1 MLAIAARSA
10 GFAYATT
17 SQRSLPRSPAS
28 SLLQI
33 ARARAKVPTAI
44 ACEHCESAERVRSG
58 YSEWAFLGSSLEA
71 WHECSALLPNRQ
83 KNMRNRSSDSTKTPT
98 DPLARA
104 VNLLSRREHSPAE
117 LSAKLR
123 AKGFKDDE
131 VSAAVELLTERKLLS
146 TERYVHARVQQAVS
160 RGQGPRRLRQRLRE
174 AGLDAH
180 TIDTQLA
187 TETEGIDWQAQA
199 AEACERK
206 FGSEPATDM
215 REWNRRARFLLAR
228 GFDEN
233 SVRKV
238 LGTCPRG

>member
-1 MLAIAARSA
+1 
-10 GFAYATT
+10 
-17 SQRSLPRSPAS
+17 
-28 SLLQI
+28 
-33 ARARAKVPTAI
+33 
-44 ACEHCESAERVRSG
+44 
-58 YSEWAFLGSSLEA
+58 
-71 WHECSALLPNRQ
+71 
-83 KNMRNRSSDSTKTPT
+83 MRNSSSDRSKTPT

-104 VNLLSRREHSPAE
+104 VDLLSRREHSPAE

-123 AKGFKDDE
+123 AKGFGEDE
-131 VSAAVELLTERKLLS
+131 ISAAVELLTDRGLLS
-146 TERYVHARVQQAVS
+146 TERYVQARLQQAVS

-180 TIDTQLA
+180 TIDAQLA
-187 TETEGIDWQAQA
+187 TETEGIDWQAKA

-206 FGSEPATDM
+206 FGSEPAADT

-238 LGTCPRG
+238 LGACPRR